1 MPCCNTAT
9 HKRLQRVLR
18 RQCIYAAHDT
28 RPLQT
33 AIIPSAPRWSVSQ
46 HCSTSSAYQNTRRN
60 AGRYTAQHSRP
71 IIIRYIRVQGHA
83 PVIPCQTA
91 QHTADHA
98 SPAGSRCFP
107 RPAACNLAPGQRSGR
122 TGSVWH
128 PPPGG
133 AVQRQERGGRRG
145 TIGGYRR
152 SSFRAFARSLIKV
165 SNSRS
170 VPAGIVA
177 AASEIVVANSRSFSN
192 KIVVK

>member
-1 MPCCNTAT
+1 MDPF
-9 HKRLQRVLR
+9 
-18 RQCIYAAHDT
+18 
-28 RPLQT
+28 QT
-33 AIIPSAPRWSVSQ
+33 VQ
-46 HCSTSSAYQNTRRN
+46 HIT
-60 AGRYTAQHSRP
+60 
-71 IIIRYIRVQGHA
+71 
-83 PVIPCQTA
+83 
-91 QHTADHA
+91 DHA

-152 SSFRAFARSLIKV
+152 SSFRAFARSLIEV

-177 AASEIVVANSRSFSN
+177 AASEIVIANSRSFSN